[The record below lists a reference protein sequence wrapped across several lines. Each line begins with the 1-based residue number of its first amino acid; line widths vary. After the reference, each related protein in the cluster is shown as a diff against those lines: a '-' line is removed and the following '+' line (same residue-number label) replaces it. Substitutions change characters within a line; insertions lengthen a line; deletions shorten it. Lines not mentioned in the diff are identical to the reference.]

1 MLVPISHSNWQTLR
15 ALARLRTPVAGRVL
29 RVAWTRQT
37 KDGSFLLELVR
48 TGLLEIVDNKQHSPF
63 DSIYTLTAAGKY
75 AAEYGEYECSRDRV
89 ASPEQPVATT
99 MMAEQL
105 KDKKRRLASR

>member
-48 TGLLEIVDNKQHSPF
+48 TGLLEIVDSKQPSPF
-63 DSIYTLTAAGKY
+63 DSIYTLTAAGEY
-75 AAEYGEYECSRDRV
+75 AAEHGEYECNRDRV
-89 ASPEQPVATT
+89 ASPVQPVAT
-99 MMAEQL
+99 MMAGQL
-105 KDKKRRLASR
+105 KAKTRRQASR